1 VNYPVSL
8 HAATRKDNE
17 LLAHTFSY
25 HYDLPTTS
33 LRFFAVYG
41 HWGRPDM
48 APMLFARA
56 ILAG

>member
-8 HAATRKDNE
+8 HAASKKANE
-17 LLAHTFSY
+17 LMAQTHSY
-25 HYDLPTTS
+25 HYDLPTTG

-41 HWGRPDM
+41 PWGWPDM